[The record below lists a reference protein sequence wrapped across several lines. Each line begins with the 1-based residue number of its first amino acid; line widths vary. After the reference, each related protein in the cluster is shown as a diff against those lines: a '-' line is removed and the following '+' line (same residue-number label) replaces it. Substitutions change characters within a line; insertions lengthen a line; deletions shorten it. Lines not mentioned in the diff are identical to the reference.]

1 MDNLFAILKSV
12 EEGRVTAQKALEK
25 IRGEFFEDLGFA
37 RVDFHREKRKDFSE
51 VIFAQNKT
59 PKETAVI
66 AQKLFE
72 RHGRFLATRVSFEH
86 FEEIQKLIPEALYN
100 DRAKTAAFY
109 PQDFSRPGTPL
120 VLAAGTSDLPVALEA
135 VETLKFAGFN
145 PVTLFDVGVAGIHRL
160 FSSIDI
166 VQSADVIIAVA
177 GMEGALPSVVAGI
190 VSCPVIAVPTS
201 VGYGANFQGISA
213 LLTMLNSCAPG
224 IGVVNIDN
232 GFGAAALAISIL
244 GMKEK

>member
-1 MDNLFAILKSV
+1 MEDLLAVLTKIEQGKL
-12 EEGRVTAQKALEK
+12 TAKQALEV
-25 IRGEFFEDLGFA
+25 IQGEFFEDLGFA

-59 PKETAVI
+59 PTETAII
-66 AQKLFE
+66 AQKLYE
-72 RHGRFLATRVSFEH
+72 RHGRFLATRVSRDH
-86 FEEIQKLIPEALYN
+86 FEAIHQSVPVAFYN
-100 DRAKTAAFY
+100 ERAKTAAFY
-109 PQDFSRPGTPL
+109 PEEFSRPGNPL
-120 VLAAGTSDLPVALEA
+120 VMAAGTSDLPVALEA

-160 FSSIDI
+160 FASINL
-166 VQSADVIIAVA
+166 VQKADVIIAVA
-177 GMEGALPSVVAGI
+177 GMEGALPSVVAGLA
-190 VSCPVIAVPTS
+190 SCPVIAVPTS

-232 GFGAAALAISIL
+232 GFGAATLAISIL
-244 GMKEK
+244 GLKEK